1 MAGLERFV
9 HGWANHLIPV
19 AEDSSERSILGES
32 RSLPSG
38 LAIVSQ
44 MESLLKGPRV
54 LGLTSLLDRIL
65 EFIH

>member
-44 MESLLKGPRV
+44 MESLEGAQSV
-54 LGLTSLLDRIL
+54 GLDQPAG
-65 EFIH
+65 